1 MKLSLIHYNKR
12 SHHESCSCKFY
23 LIKKVFCDCQIIANG
38 ELLVEQSP
46 WQRVGASCRIW
57 TSENTRQ
64 QSQRGAFLIL
74 FVNLLFFEIDWKYL
88 SLQTEYNESEL
99 ERQKALERVE
109 ELTRQVGSVSQ
120 QSIERQQAL
129 EDAENRAA
137 ALEKKT
143 ELTKKKYKQEVGPN

>member
-1 MKLSLIHYNKR
+1 
-12 SHHESCSCKFY
+12 
-23 LIKKVFCDCQIIANG
+23 
-38 ELLVEQSP
+38 
-46 WQRVGASCRIW
+46 
-57 TSENTRQ
+57 
-64 QSQRGAFLIL
+64 L